1 MNKSQK
7 HTARQQ
13 LQKRLD
19 YTFRQPELLQQALTH
34 RSAGKNNNERLEF
47 VGDGIVNFVVA
58 QMLYHAFPDLPEGR
72 LSVLRT
78 HLVKEAALAEMAREL
93 GVGAAL
99 TLGVGELK
107 SGGHDRPSI
116 LADALEALF
125 AAIRLDA
132 DLPTV
137 ERIIQQLFNQR
148 IAHIDQHQPAKDNKT
163 RLQEA
168 LQACRLPLPK
178 YRIEKQ
184 TGEGEHAQFDVS
196 CDLGEL
202 GKITYAHAHSRR
214 EAEQE
219 CARQAL
225 LWLEEHQ
232 PALSKN
238 HKKRR

>member
-13 LQKRLD
+13 LQQRLG

-137 ERIIQQLFNQR
+137 ERIIQQLFCDR

-184 TGEGEHAQFDVS
+184 TGEGE
-196 CDLGEL
+196 
-202 GKITYAHAHSRR
+202 
-214 EAEQE
+214 QE

-225 LWLEEHQ
+225 LWRDEHQ
-232 PALSKN
+232 PPLSQN

>member
-7 HTARQQ
+7 HTAQQQ
-13 LQKRLD
+13 LQQRLG

-99 TLGVGELK
+99 TLGVGEL
-107 SGGHDRPSI
+107 
-116 LADALEALF
+116 EALF

-137 ERIIQQLFNQR
+137 ERIIQQLFSQR

>member
-13 LQKRLD
+13 LQQRLG

-184 TGEGEHAQFDVS
+184 TGEQV
-196 CDLGEL
+196 
-202 GKITYAHAHSRR
+202 
-214 EAEQE
+214 
-219 CARQAL
+219 CAGLAL

-232 PALSKN
+232 PALSQN

>member
-1 MNKSQK
+1 
-7 HTARQQ
+7 
-13 LQKRLD
+13 
-19 YTFRQPELLQQALTH
+19 
-34 RSAGKNNNERLEF
+34 
-47 VGDGIVNFVVA
+47 
-58 QMLYHAFPDLPEGR
+58 MLYDTFPDLPEGR

-137 ERIIQQLFNQR
+137 ERIIQQLFSQR

-238 HKKRR
+238 NKKRR

>member
-13 LQKRLD
+13 LQQRLG

-137 ERIIQQLFNQR
+137 ERIIQQLFSQR
-148 IAHIDQHQPAKDNKT
+148 IAHIDQHQPAKDNIVRFGRTGQNHLRPRPQPPRSRT
-163 RLQEA
+163 RMRPSGIAVAGRTPTRPVQ
-168 LQACRLPLPK
+168 K
-178 YRIEKQ
+178 
-184 TGEGEHAQFDVS
+184 S
-196 CDLGEL
+196 
-202 GKITYAHAHSRR
+202 
-214 EAEQE
+214 
-219 CARQAL
+219 
-225 LWLEEHQ
+225 
-232 PALSKN
+232 
-238 HKKRR
+238 